1 MNILVL
7 NCGSSSLKYQL
18 FDMTN
23 ESVLAKG
30 RVERIGIEGSFLV
43 HQPSQKD
50 EVEKKVDMP
59 DHTVAIR
66 HVLEALTDSQ
76 HGVIASFAEIQAIGH
91 RVVHGGEEF
100 SGSVLITD
108 AVKAAL
114 ERNIDLAP
122 LHNPPNLMGIAAA
135 ESNMPFLPNVGVF
148 DTSFHA
154 NMPKHAYLYGLPY
167 ELYEKHKIRR
177 YGFHG
182 TSHRFVSERCAHLM
196 GKPLADLKIITAHL
210 GNGCSLAAIM
220 DGISVDT
227 SMGFTPLEGV
237 MMGTRSG
244 DFDPYVVLYL
254 QQKEKLD
261 AEGINN
267 LLNKKSGMLGLSQTS
282 SDMRDI
288 EAQINS
294 GNEMAKVA
302 RDVYEYRIRKY
313 IGSYVAAMNGID
325 ALVFTAGVGE
335 NDAWMRGAVCMNL
348 SYLGI
353 HIDEELNGNRK
364 IKEKMISTP
373 DSNVQVWV
381 IPTNE
386 ELIIARDTYDIVR
399 KNA

>member
-267 LLNKKSGMLGLSQTS
+267 L
-282 SDMRDI
+282 
-288 EAQINS
+288 
-294 GNEMAKVA
+294 
-302 RDVYEYRIRKY
+302 
-313 IGSYVAAMNGID
+313 
-325 ALVFTAGVGE
+325 
-335 NDAWMRGAVCMNL
+335 
-348 SYLGI
+348 
-353 HIDEELNGNRK
+353 
-364 IKEKMISTP
+364 
-373 DSNVQVWV
+373 
-381 IPTNE
+381 
-386 ELIIARDTYDIVR
+386 
-399 KNA
+399 